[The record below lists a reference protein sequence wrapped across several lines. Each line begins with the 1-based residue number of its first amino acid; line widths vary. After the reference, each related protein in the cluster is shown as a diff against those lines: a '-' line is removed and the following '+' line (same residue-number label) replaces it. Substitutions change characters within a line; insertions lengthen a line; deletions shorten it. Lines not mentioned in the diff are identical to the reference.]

1 MSDDMIDPDDEKEDE
16 DEGEEGSFAD
26 LFESYSAGRGDN
38 LTVGDK
44 VNAKIISIGQN
55 HLFVDTGT
63 KIDGVVEKQDLLN
76 ENGEFHHAVG
86 DVLELYVIAMDESE
100 MRLSRA
106 MAGMGGLNMLNDA
119 YRNEIPVEGKVL
131 ATCKGGF
138 HVEIVKRRAFC
149 PISQI
154 DVRYVDKPELY
165 VGNTYSFMIKQ
176 FEEKGRNIVVS
187 RREILQKE
195 QEKARKAF
203 FSQLAKDQV
212 VLGRVT
218 RLMPYGAFVELIPGV
233 EGMVHISELSWSR
246 LEKPDEAVKM
256 GDQVQVRVLGIA
268 DGEKAGQKKIS
279 LSLKQVTGNPWQ
291 QAGDQ
296 FQVGQKIQGKVTRCM
311 KFGAFVEIAPG
322 IEGLV
327 HISEMSYVKRVLR
340 PEDEVRPGESVFVM
354 IKEIDPAKKRISLS
368 IKDAKG
374 DPWADVT
381 DKFTVGQTFSG
392 RIEKKEAFGYF
403 ISLEPGIT
411 GLLPVSKIKGSE
423 NASEIE
429 RLKAG
434 DSLAVVIDAI
444 MPDQRKISL
453 GTADGKVEEDWRQ
466 FSGDKP
472 ASLGSLGEKL
482 KQILK
487 PDKT

>member
-1 MSDDMIDPDDEKEDE
+1 MSDDAMDPDDESENE
-16 DEGEEGSFAD
+16 NQGEEESFAA

-38 LTVGDK
+38 LQLGDK
-44 VNAKIISIGQN
+44 ISAKIISIGQN
-55 HLFVDTGT
+55 NFFVDTGT
-63 KIDGVVEKQDLLN
+63 KIDGVVEKQDVLD
-76 ENGEFHHAVG
+76 ENGEFHYAVG
-86 DVLELYVIAMDESE
+86 DVLELYVIAIDESE
-100 MRLSRA
+100 IRLSRA
-106 MAGMGGLNMLNDA
+106 MSGIGGLNMINEA
-119 YRNEIPVEGKVL
+119 YRNAIPVEGKVL
-131 ATCKGGF
+131 STCKGGF
-138 HVEIVKRRAFC
+138 HVEIFKRRAFC

-154 DVRYVDKPELY
+154 DIRFVDKPEIY
-165 VGNTYSFMIKQ
+165 VGSTYSFMIKQ

-203 FSQLAKDQV
+203 FSQLAADQV
-212 VLGRVT
+212 VPGRVT

-246 LEKPDEAVKM
+246 LEKPEEAVKM

-279 LSLKQVTGNPWQ
+279 LSLKQVTGNPWE

-311 KFGAFVEIAPG
+311 KFGAFVEMAPG

-327 HISEMSYVKRVLR
+327 HISEMSYTKRVLR
-340 PEDEVRPGESVFVM
+340 PEDEVRPGEVIWVM
-354 IKEIDPAKKRISLS
+354 IKEIDLAKKRVSLS

-374 DPWADVT
+374 DPWAEVT
-381 DKFTVGQTFSG
+381 DKFKIGQTVSG

-411 GLLPVSKIKGSE
+411 GLLPASKIKGSE
-423 NASEIE
+423 NAAEIE

-444 MPDQRKISL
+444 LPDQRKISL
-453 GTADGKVEEDWRQ
+453 GTTDGRVDDDWRQ
-466 FSGDKP
+466 FSDNQQ

-482 KQILK
+482 KQALK
-487 PDKT
+487 PDKP